1 MLRGEVMADVD
12 LEAFSVVE
20 AMLGVSKCRCC
31 GTCTLLFDVSE
42 GGGERP
48 RREGPSSWSAML
60 ASS

>member
-1 MLRGEVMADVD
+1 MADVD

-20 AMLGVSKCRCC
+20 AMLGASKCKC